1 MTIEEIQKKI
11 DEERHIKSRYPLR
24 VIFCEDFTE
33 YQNLIIQLTTSC
45 DKTICIGDFCAADD
59 VHPRFRKIERLI
71 EKDPGNQIL
80 LLSVG
85 EYLRIAVKRECE
97 VTENAQFEPFWSK
110 QYSVDS
116 NTRVYLPMFLCKE
129 LFNRIIGEVNERQKI
144 FLWELDGNKSSDSY
158 RILVYSD
165 RFTNI
170 NNMDAVDGLKNW
182 FYEWADKLSDGEA
195 TLITSQYKDCEESF
209 GRLSVVVVENPYDYL
224 CKEHLEVSIIS
235 EGALNAD
242 TWATLYNDLQN
253 FDSIEEAVLNSVNL
267 QQFDSSVIAT
277 RWDSLNSLSRSYVW
291 IWYQLNTPT
300 DYVGTIIHKLLPTE
314 LDNLGNHI
322 ANDILLYV
330 DSKPDWVKERRAIM
344 IGMKN
349 AAPSSQFFGELDKYV
364 PKQVFEL
371 LTGTSQEERVYI
383 IKTVCRWL
391 RTGGDISNSYTEIIE
406 SVKYVYPELSWYME
420 TPEDIYGSYSNYFA
434 WYKKKKL
441 INRSVDQ
448 PIKHPDY
455 EALDSRYSVMKKYQG
470 KDSQSF
476 WIDGM
481 GIEWLSL
488 ALTILNKI
496 KGNSFEISTNI
507 VAARIPT
514 ETDFN
519 HQWTDVDEKRDRLDK
534 LSHRGMPDDI
544 DYFSCISNQIRIIEE
559 LMYEAVSYLDDHE
572 NVIIT
577 GDHGSSR
584 LAALAFHEK
593 TYTFLPDGATA
604 MAFGRF
610 CKLSSGELPEDILE
624 NMELCTFDKD
634 TYIVMKDYNHFKQT
648 GNAAGGNNDENAI
661 AGELHGGLTPEESIV
676 PLIVL
681 QRKNR
686 PVQIKIES
694 IDKLIKTKGGK
705 GKITVI
711 FSRDVHSLDVE
722 TPSGVCA
729 EIHTEDSKK
738 WTLYFESI
746 TGDELSLQFT
756 VNGRLMREKKK
767 IKVRTPLGSGMKG
780 GLLP

>member
-33 YQNLIIQLTTSC
+33 YQNLITQLTTSC

-224 CKEHLEVSIIS
+224 CKEHPEVSIIS